1 MNLDKII
8 TEPIPFDESDDYTYS
23 DLYYDAT
30 LPPFRMAHESSSLNP
45 RRYKKLTN
53 ILSPIDGENI
63 EDSSDEDN
71 DDETVESEK
80 PLYGSL
86 DVIAVKQ
93 FHQSKMDLASQIY
106 VGSLT
111 ILGLFIFYRYLRR

>member
-1 MNLDKII
+1 MNLDKIT
-8 TEPIPFDESDDYTYS
+8 TEPLPFDDVDDYTFS
-23 DLYYDAT
+23 NLDYDDS

-53 ILSPIDGENI
+53 ILSPIEGGDQE
-63 EDSSDEDN
+63 ESSDAD
-71 DDETVESEK
+71 DDEKVEQPPE
-80 PLYGSL
+80 YGSL

-93 FHQSKMDLASQIY
+93 FHQSKMDITSQIY

-111 ILGLFIFYRYLRR
+111 ILGLFILFRYLRK